1 MQTKSNQKELIE
13 IKTEIN
19 DAEKRKTKKLI

>member
-19 DAEKRKTKKLI
+19 DTEKRKTKKLI